1 MFLLLLNDFFYWLLV
16 LLLQENG
23 AQNMVMSQVLG
34 ESLGWVAKWGSL
46 ASHRKEFKIKP
57 QESEK
62 RIIHSDTHP
71 IDKMQSV
78 SEGKVALKYGVVGFY
93 GLGNFS
99 IFGHIM

>member
-1 MFLLLLNDFFYWLLV
+1 MIFSYWLLV

-23 AQNMVMSQVLG
+23 AQSMVMSQVLG
-34 ESLGWVAKWGSL
+34 ESLGWAAKWGAL

-78 SEGKVALKYGVVGFY
+78 SEGTVALKYGWLVFMGWV
-93 GLGNFS
+93 
-99 IFGHIM
+99 IFLFLATSCSLWES